1 MSVASFVASQRTEHG
16 IPDALTCREL
26 ELSESW
32 FYKWRDRE
40 PTARQRRQAD
50 LDAAVKA
57 SFEDPSGN
65 PGSYGS
71 ARVWEDLVEA
81 RLAGVGQHGGGFD
94 GPPGPG
100 GPLPEA
106 QATLADPPGQGGSA
120 DPGHAAAGLQR
131 RGTRSALVRGLDR
144 DPH

>member
-26 ELSESW
+26 ELSASW

-57 SFEDPSGN
+57 SFADPSGN

-71 ARVWEDLVEA
+71 ARVW
-81 RLAGVGQHGGGFD
+81 G
-94 GPPGPG
+94 GPG
-100 GPLPEA
+100 RGA
-106 QATLADPPGQGGSA
+106 AGGCRSTRWLLRWPA
-120 DPGHAAAGLQR
+120 RVWWAAA
-131 RGTRSALVRGLDR
+131 RSASDAR
-144 DPH
+144 